1 MDTGSTPERAVSGWL
16 LILALLVLGGVLS
29 TLGDRL
35 GTKVGKA
42 RLSLFNLRPRKT
54 AVVITALTGALISAV
69 SLALMLLVSE
79 RLRVGLFELDQLQE
93 RLRDSRTAL
102 VRSQAELRT
111 RRAELESS
119 RAEVGRAERG
129 RRQALQGRTQALAT
143 QRQAETARGR
153 AASQLRTAEDRL
165 GTLRRSLQPLQD
177 QRDRLEKQQAR
188 LRREVSGRDAEIRR
202 TEAEL
207 RQVRERIAAGAR
219 ELKDLETN
227 VIALRRGDVVIAS
240 GEPLASA
247 KVRLERPNQ
256 AREAIDGLLQQAN
269 LTAFQRLLP
278 GQKVDRQVLLVPRND
293 IQRLEAMIRKPGTW
307 VVSVRSAANVLR
319 GEGRVVAFPDVRP
332 NKRVVRR
339 GELLART
346 GLEAEERSQ
355 EVVRSRLNLLLA
367 AAFARAQRQ
376 GTLADGV
383 QFDAAA
389 FNTLSRE
396 LVERP
401 SGQDASLEAFAALD
415 ADTPDPIVVELR
427 WRPASPAAPGRP

>member
-1 MDTGSTPERAVSGWL
+1 MSGWL

-69 SLALMLLVSE
+69 SLALLLLMSE

-129 RRQALQGRTQALAT
+129 RRQALQGRTQALAA

-165 GTLRRSLQPLQD
+165 GTLRRSLQPLQA

-256 AREAIDGLLQQAN
+256 ARESIDGLLQQAN

>member
-1 MDTGSTPERAVSGWL
+1 MSGWL

-69 SLALMLLVSE
+69 SLALLLLVSE

-129 RRQALQGRTQALAT
+129 RRQALQGRTQALAA

-165 GTLRRSLQPLQD
+165 GTLRRSLQPLQA

-219 ELKDLETN
+219 ELKELETN

>member
-1 MDTGSTPERAVSGWL
+1 MSGWL

-129 RRQALQGRTQALAT
+129 RRQALQGRTQALAA
-143 QRQAETARGR
+143 QRQAESARGR

-165 GTLRRSLQPLQD
+165 GALRRSLQPLQA

-219 ELKDLETN
+219 ELKELETN

-256 AREAIDGLLQQAN
+256 AREAIDRLLQQAN

-278 GQKVDRQVLLVPRND
+278 GQKVDRQVLLVPRTD
-293 IQRLEAMIRKPGTW
+293 IQRLETMIRKPGTW

-355 EVVRSRLNLLLA
+355 EVVRGRLNLLLA

-427 WRPASPAAPGRP
+427 WRPANPTAPGRP